1 MGTRAGTFTRN
12 SRRILCAAVALATAF
27 VGFSMTPSG
36 AAIEAGSVSPL
47 PLHQPIVGIA
57 ATPSG
62 LGYWRVAAD
71 GGVFTYGNAQFY
83 GSTGGIHL
91 ERPIVGIASTPT
103 GRGYYLVASDGG
115 VFTFG
120 DAHFYGSTG
129 NIHLNQ
135 PIVGIA
141 ATTTGRGYWMVA
153 SDGGIFSFGDA
164 RFYGSTGNIHLN
176 KPIVGIATSHGGHGY
191 WMAASDGGIFT
202 FGDAHFYG
210 SLGAIHLDQP
220 IVGMTSTRSGLGYVL
235 VAADGGVFTFGDARF
250 FGSAARSCPDAQTVG
265 ITSAPGATGYW
276 IGLANARTYAFSP
289 GATAPACRISP
300 ASGVALDLFN
310 RLNSE
315 RAARG
320 LPALHWDGALAG
332 YAANWSANMALYG
345 FRHSNI
351 QAGLLSDGRLSWAG
365 ENIAWARGTGVTA
378 ATIHTMWMQ
387 SQDHRDNMM
396 SPTYNIAGIGVLCA
410 PDGTLWATTEF
421 GRSATLG
428 PGAPSPTSS
437 PTPFVRQDPSSAH
450 C

>member
-1 MGTRAGTFTRN
+1 MRKG
-12 SRRILCAAVALATAF
+12 RRVLCGAIALATAM
-27 VGFSMTPSG
+27 VGFATTPSG
-36 AAIEAGSVSPL
+36 AAIEAGNGSPL

-57 ATPSG
+57 ATPGG

-71 GGVFTYGNAQFY
+71 GGIFTYGNAHYY
-83 GSTGGIHL
+83 GSLGAIHL
-91 ERPIVGIASTPT
+91 DKPIVGITSTAS
-103 GRGYYLVASDGG
+103 GHGYYLVASDGG

-129 NIHLNQ
+129 GMHLNQ

-141 ATTTGRGYWMVA
+141 ATATGRGYWMVA

-164 RFYGSTGNIHLN
+164 HFYGSTGGIHLN
-176 KPIVGIATSHGGHGY
+176 KPIVGIATSRGGHGY
-191 WMAASDGGIFT
+191 WMTASDGGIFT
-202 FGDAHFYG
+202 FGDAHFFG

-220 IVGMTSTRSGLGYVL
+220 IVGMTSTRSGNGYVL

-250 FGSAARSCPDAQTVG
+250 YGSAARSCPDAETIG

-276 IGLANARTYAFSP
+276 IGLANARTYSFAP
-289 GATAPACRISP
+289 GRTAPPCAMTP

-320 LPALHWDGALAG
+320 LPALHWDSGLAG
-332 YAANWSANMALYG
+332 YAANWSANMSHYG

-351 QAGLLSDGRLSWAG
+351 NALLSDGRLSWVG
-365 ENIAWARGTGVTA
+365 ENIAWARGAGVTA

-387 SQDHRDNMM
+387 SQGHRDNMM
-396 SPTYNIAGIGVLCA
+396 SPTYNLVGVGVMCA
-410 PDGTLWATTEF
+410 PDGTLWATTNF
-421 GRSATLG
+421 GRSASLG
-428 PGAPSPTSS
+428 PGAESPVSS
-437 PTPFVRQDPSSAH
+437 PAPFVRRDASSAH